1 MSYSKNTDDDV
12 NMLLDYFNSTF
23 EEIGNLGPNLD
34 NDDESG
40 LQVIHHIPFDFF
52 APNYLNMI
60 LNLIEKM

>member
-1 MSYSKNTDDDV
+1 
-12 NMLLDYFNSTF
+12 MLLDYFNSTF

-60 LNLIEKM
+60 LNLMEKM